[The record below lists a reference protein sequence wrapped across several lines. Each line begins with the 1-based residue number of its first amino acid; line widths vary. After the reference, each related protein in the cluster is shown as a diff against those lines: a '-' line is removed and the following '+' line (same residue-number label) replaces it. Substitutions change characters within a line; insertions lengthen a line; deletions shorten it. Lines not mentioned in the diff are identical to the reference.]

1 MEDHEEAMEMLGQIS
16 AQDAGWL
23 ARHTRQ
29 CLRTECE
36 HVGEEIT
43 RELEVKFEL
52 LVHIL
57 LLK

>member
-1 MEDHEEAMEMLGQIS
+1 MEMLGQIS

-29 CLRTECE
+29 CLKTECE